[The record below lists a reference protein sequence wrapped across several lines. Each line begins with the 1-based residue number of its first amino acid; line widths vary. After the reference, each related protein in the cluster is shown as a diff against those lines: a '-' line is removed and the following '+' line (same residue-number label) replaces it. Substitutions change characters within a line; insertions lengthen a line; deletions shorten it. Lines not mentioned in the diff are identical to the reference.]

1 MKQHSIYLTAVMSAL
16 VLSATSCSVL
26 KRHSDDWTRN
36 TTYMIP
42 EHKEIQLTAE
52 QQQYVTKNNTFGCR
66 LFSEV
71 VNGKPKESAI
81 VSPLSVTYLLGMLN
95 AGAEGTTRQE
105 ITDVMGFGDDRDAL
119 NTFCKKMLK
128 EAPFADSGVT
138 VEVANAL
145 HVNSG
150 QGIKLQRAYE
160 NTVTDCYE
168 ASVEA
173 LDFGKDSSK
182 KMINSWCSKHTHGM
196 IPSIIDKLDAG
207 TLMVA
212 LNAIYFKATWNEPFD
227 PKDTRQADF
236 TLPDG
241 RKVKRQLMH
250 RHAYA
255 QYSQNEDFAM
265 LCLPYGDKG
274 YCMYVLLPQIGKTT
288 GDIIRQLDEERIR
301 KALRQ
306 QYKAEVDILLPA
318 FTTESDTELNDV
330 LKKMGMPT
338 AFAPR
343 ADFSRISNAPLYIG
357 SMKQKAK
364 IEVNEEGTK
373 ASAVTVA
380 EMLLGS
386 AAGPSLQPQKVDFHA
401 DRPFVYL
408 IREMSTGALFFLGQ
422 YLGEG
427 N

>member
-1 MKQHSIYLTAVMSAL
+1 MKQHSICLTAVMTAL
-16 VLSATSCSVL
+16 VLSTTSCSVL

-71 VNGKPKESAI
+71 VNGKPEKSAI

-128 EAPFADSGVT
+128 EAPLADSGVT

-150 QGIKLQRAYE
+150 QGIKLQRDYE
-160 NTVTDCYE
+160 STVTDCYE

-182 KMINSWCSKHTHGM
+182 NKINSWCSKHTHGM

-236 TLPDG
+236 TLADG

-274 YCMYVLLPQIGKTT
+274 YCMYVLLPQPGKTT
-288 GDIIRQLDEERIR
+288 GDIIRQLDDERIR

-364 IEVNEEGTK
+364 IEVNEEGTT
-373 ASAVTVA
+373 ATESGFSRRPPICVSHPGDEHRRPILPGAVSGR
-380 EMLLGS
+380 LRG
-386 AAGPSLQPQKVDFHA
+386 
-401 DRPFVYL
+401 
-408 IREMSTGALFFLGQ
+408 GAF
-422 YLGEG
+422 
-427 N
+427 

>member
-1 MKQHSIYLTAVMSAL
+1 MKQHSIYLTAVMTAL
-16 VLSATSCSVL
+16 VLSTSSCSVL

-71 VNGKPKESAI
+71 VNGKPEESAI

-128 EAPFADSGVT
+128 EAPLADSGVT

-182 KMINSWCSKHTHGM
+182 K
-196 IPSIIDKLDAG
+196 II
-207 TLMVA
+207 
-212 LNAIYFKATWNEPFD
+212 
-227 PKDTRQADF
+227 
-236 TLPDG
+236 
-241 RKVKRQLMH
+241 
-250 RHAYA
+250 
-255 QYSQNEDFAM
+255 
-265 LCLPYGDKG
+265 
-274 YCMYVLLPQIGKTT
+274 
-288 GDIIRQLDEERIR
+288 
-301 KALRQ
+301 
-306 QYKAEVDILLPA
+306 
-318 FTTESDTELNDV
+318 
-330 LKKMGMPT
+330 
-338 AFAPR
+338 
-343 ADFSRISNAPLYIG
+343 IS
-357 SMKQKAK
+357 
-364 IEVNEEGTK
+364 
-373 ASAVTVA
+373 
-380 EMLLGS
+380 
-386 AAGPSLQPQKVDFHA
+386 
-401 DRPFVYL
+401 
-408 IREMSTGALFFLGQ
+408 
-422 YLGEG
+422 
-427 N
+427 